1 MQQREQKRLN
11 SMFKAIINAF
21 RIKEIRNRILYT
33 IGILALY
40 RFGANITIPGVDIN
54 AVTKNVQS
62 GLLGMMDLF
71 SGGALAR
78 FAVFSLGIMPYITA
92 SIIMTL
98 LQVVIPKL
106 EQLSKEGEVGRR
118 RINQISRYLTVG
130 LALVQSVAMVFYF
143 RNFNAIP
150 KFDFMHVFL
159 IIVTLTAGTTLIMW
173 LGELINIHGI
183 GNGISLLIFASI
195 VSRIPGET
203 VSLFRLQ
210 GTNIIFIVAFAALS
224 LAMLMAIIMVQ
235 EGERKIPVQYAK
247 RIVGRKVFG
256 GQSTFIP
263 LKVNQAGVMPIIFAV
278 SVLLFPSTIAQFT
291 NVKWIQSIANVL
303 TPSAQGSINPFY
315 VIIYTILIIVFA
327 YFYGA
332 ISFNPI
338 DTADNLRRYGGF
350 IPGLRPGK
358 NTADYLSH
366 ILNRITLPGAV
377 FLAMIAILPELLIT
391 YGGIPFRFGG
401 TSILIAVSV
410 ALETMRQLESQLIMR
425 DYEGFLK

>member
-1 MQQREQKRLN
+1 MW
-11 SMFKAIINAF
+11 KAIINAF
-21 RIKEIRNRILYT
+21 RIKEIRNRIFYT
-33 IGILALY
+33 LAILALY
-40 RFGANITIPGVDIN
+40 RFGSNITVPGVDAKAI
-54 AVTKNVQS
+54 TEQVQS
-62 GLLGMMDLF
+62 GLLGIMDLF
-71 SGGALAR
+71 SGGALSR

-92 SIIMTL
+92 TIIMQL

-106 EQLSKEGEVGRR
+106 AQLSKEGEIGRKK
-118 RINQISRYLTVG
+118 INQIARYMTTG
-130 LALVQSVAMVFYF
+130 LALIQSVAMVFYF

-150 KFDFMHVFL
+150 RFDAMHIIL
-159 IIVTLTAGTTLIMW
+159 IVITLTAGTTLIMW

-183 GNGISLLIFASI
+183 GNGISLIIFASI
-195 VSRIPGET
+195 VSRLPGQI
-203 VSLFRLQ
+203 LGMFRLQ
-210 GTNIIFIVAFAALS
+210 TVNIIFVIILAAL
-224 LAMLMAIIMVQ
+224 AVGVIMAIIEMTQ
-235 EGERKIPVQYAK
+235 GERRIPVQYAK

-256 GQSTFIP
+256 GQSTYIP

-278 SVLLFPSTIAQFT
+278 SVLLFPATIAQFT
-291 NVKWIQSIANVL
+291 NVAWLQRIADMF
-303 TPSAQGSINPFY
+303 TPSAEGKINPVY
-315 VIIYTILIIVFA
+315 AVVYLILIIFFA

-332 ISFNPI
+332 ITFNPM

-350 IPGLRPGK
+350 IPGIRPGK

-377 FLAMIAILPELLIT
+377 FLAMIALLPEILIT
-391 YGGIPFRFGG
+391 YGNMPFRFGG

>member
-1 MQQREQKRLN
+1 MWR
-11 SMFKAIINAF
+11 AILNAF

-40 RFGANITIPGVDIN
+40 RFGANITVPGVDATVI
-54 AVTKNVQS
+54 TKQVES
-62 GLLGMMDLF
+62 GLLGMVDLF
-71 SGGALAR
+71 SGGALAK

-92 SIIMTL
+92 SIIMQL

-106 EQLSKEGEVGRR
+106 EQLAKEGETGRR
-118 RINQISRYLTVG
+118 RITQISRYMTTG
-130 LALVQSVAMVFYF
+130 LALIQSVAMVFYF

-150 KFDFMHVFL
+150 KFDAMHV
-159 IIVTLTAGTTLIMW
+159 IMIVLTLVAGTTLIMW
-173 LGELINIHGI
+173 LGELINLHGI

-195 VSRIPGET
+195 VSRIPGQLIG
-203 VSLFRLQ
+203 LFRLQ
-210 GTNIIFIVAFAALS
+210 TLNIVYLVVIAAL
-224 LAMLMAIIMVQ
+224 AVGIIMGIIEMQ
-235 EGERKIPVQYAK
+235 QGERRIPVQYAK

-256 GQSTFIP
+256 GQSTYIP

-278 SVLLFPSTIAQFT
+278 SLLLFPATIAQFT
-291 NVKWIQSIANVL
+291 SVKWLQTLATMLS
-303 TPSAQGSINPFY
+303 PSAEGKINPVY
-315 VIIYTILIIVFA
+315 AIVYIVLIIFFA

-332 ISFNPI
+332 ITFNPM

-350 IPGLRPGK
+350 IPGIRPGK

-366 ILNRITLPGAV
+366 ILNRITLPGAF
-377 FLAMIAILPELLIT
+377 FLAMIALLPEVLIT
-391 YGGIPFRFGG
+391 YGNIPFRFGG

>member
-1 MQQREQKRLN
+1 MWR
-11 SMFKAIINAF
+11 AILNAF

-33 IGILALY
+33 LAILALY
-40 RFGANITIPGVDIN
+40 RFGANLTVPGVDVN
-54 AVTKNVQS
+54 AITKQVES
-62 GLLGMMDLF
+62 GLLGIMDLF
-71 SGGALAR
+71 SGGALGK

-92 SIIMTL
+92 TIIMQL

-106 EQLSKEGEVGRR
+106 EQLAKEGEVGRR
-118 RINQISRYLTVG
+118 KINQIARYMTTG
-130 LALVQSVAMVFYF
+130 LALIQSVAMVFYF

-150 KFDFMHVFL
+150 KFDAMHIIL
-159 IIVTLTAGTTLIMW
+159 IVATLTAGTTLIMW

-195 VSRIPGET
+195 VSRIPGQVLT
-203 VSLFRLQ
+203 IFRLK
-210 GTNIIFIVAFAALS
+210 TANIIFIILFAAI
-224 LAMLMAIIMVQ
+224 AVGVIMAIIEMTQ
-235 EGERKIPVQYAK
+235 GERRIPVQYAK

-256 GQSTFIP
+256 GQSTYLP

-278 SVLLFPSTIAQFT
+278 SVLLFPATIAQF
-291 NVKWIQSIANVL
+291 ANVGWLTKLANLL
-303 TPSAQGSINPFY
+303 TPSAQGTINPFY
-315 VIIYTILIIVFA
+315 AVIYILLIIFFA
-327 YFYGA
+327 YFYSA
-332 ISFNPI
+332 ITFNPM

-350 IPGLRPGK
+350 IPGIRPGK

-366 ILNRITLPGAV
+366 ILNRITLPGAI
-377 FLAMIAILPELLIT
+377 FLAMIALLPELLIT
-391 YGGIPFRFGG
+391 YGNMPFRFGG